1 MADINFLGCD
11 VNVFVVIRVIYSAV
25 MVLLTPLMV
34 MRLLWKSRRLP
45 GYRQRIAERFFIGVK
60 RAQATDVWVHAVSL
74 GEVVAATPFIQ
85 HWLEQGL
92 RVLVTTMTPTG
103 LAQIG
108 RRFGDSVTYQYV
120 PYDLP
125 WTLRRF
131 FKRYAP
137 RLGII
142 METELWPN
150 LIFEAQR
157 ASVPLFLANA
167 RISDRAFK
175 KYQRVCW
182 LFKQVLAPFGQILAQ
197 SPVDVA
203 RFYALGA
210 KPEAVKLLGNIKF
223 DIPIV
228 HRVPAA
234 VRALKQA
241 WGESRCVLIAAST
254 HAGEEESMLRILKQL
269 QDTIDGIILLI
280 APRHPE
286 RFSEVHALCQQ
297 HGFTTGKR
305 SDVASINSHIDV
317 VVVDSLGELVSFY
330 AVSDYAFV
338 GGSWVPVGGHNVLEA
353 IAQGVPVFCGDYMQN
368 SQTMT
373 QQLVD
378 AGAISQISD
387 AEALFSALVDLH
399 ANRSR
404 CDAQIQCATN
414 VLLANQGAV
423 ARHIQVFQHGLNGQ
437 MASVA

>member
-1 MADINFLGCD
+1 MGDINFLGCD
-11 VNVFVVIRVIYSAV
+11 LNVFMVIRVIYSAV
-25 MVLLTPLMV
+25 MVLLTPFMV
-34 MRLLWKSRRLP
+34 LRLLWKSRRLP
-45 GYRQRIAERFFIGVK
+45 GYRQRIAERFFMGVK

-74 GEVVAATPFIQ
+74 GEVVAATPLIQ

-103 LAQIG
+103 LAQID
-108 RRFGDSVTYQYV
+108 RRFGDDVTYQYV

-125 WTLRRF
+125 WTLRWF

-137 RLGII
+137 RLGIV

-175 KYQRVCW
+175 KYQRVPW
-182 LFKQVLAPFGQILAQ
+182 LFKHVLAPFCQILAQ
-197 SPVDVA
+197 SPVDVE

-210 KPEAVKLLGNIKF
+210 KPEAVQLLGNIKF

-228 HRVPAA
+228 QSVPVAI
-234 VRALKQA
+234 RALKQA

-254 HAGEEESMLRILKQL
+254 HAGEEESMLRVLRQL
-269 QDTIDGIILLI
+269 QAAVDGLILLI

-286 RFSEVHALCQQ
+286 RFAEVHALCQQ
-297 HGFTTGKR
+297 HGFMTGTR
-305 SDVASINSHIDV
+305 SDTASINRHLDV
-317 VVVDSLGELVSFY
+317 VVIDSLGELVSFY

-353 IAQGVPVFCGDYMQN
+353 IAQGVPVFCCDYMQN
-368 SQTMT
+368 SQTIT
-373 QQLVD
+373 QQLID
-378 AGAISQISD
+378 AGAINQISHAD
-387 AEALFSALVDLH
+387 ALLAALVHLH
-399 ANRSR
+399 ANAGLR
-404 CDAQIQCATN
+404 DAQIQRATN

-423 ARHIQVFQHGLNGQ
+423 ARHIQVLQHGLNGQ
-437 MASVA
+437 VATVA